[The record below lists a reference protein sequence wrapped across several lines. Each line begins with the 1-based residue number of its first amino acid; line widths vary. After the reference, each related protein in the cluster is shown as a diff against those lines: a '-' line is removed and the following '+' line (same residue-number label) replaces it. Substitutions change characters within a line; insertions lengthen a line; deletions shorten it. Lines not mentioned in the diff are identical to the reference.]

1 MLLSTFPASI
11 KKKWKRK
18 VKWYVKIQFANIAQC
33 SCLIV
38 CPLGVMLQNE
48 NKLDEMTIIMERFM
62 KLVPTLPKME
72 TLSLPDGKCI
82 EYDDTRFAKVILGGD
97 QLTVARVRGT
107 QALRKTEDRLEG
119 IAPVTEDWHARMT
132 LVRLMIC

>member
-1 MLLSTFPASI
+1 
-11 KKKWKRK
+11 
-18 VKWYVKIQFANIAQC
+18 
-33 SCLIV
+33 
-38 CPLGVMLQNE
+38 MLQNE
-48 NKLDEMTIIMERFM
+48 NKLDEMTIIMERFK

-72 TLSLPDGKCI
+72 TLPLPDGKCI

-107 QALRKTEDRLEG
+107 QALRKTEAKAVDRLEG

-132 LVRLMIC
+132 LVKVMKC

>member
-1 MLLSTFPASI
+1 
-11 KKKWKRK
+11 
-18 VKWYVKIQFANIAQC
+18 
-33 SCLIV
+33 
-38 CPLGVMLQNE
+38 MLQNE
-48 NKLDEMTIIMERFM
+48 NKLDEVTIIMERF

-82 EYDDTRFAKVILGGD
+82 EYDDTKFAKVILGED

-107 QALRKTEDRLEG
+107 QTLRKTEAKAVDQLEG

-132 LVRLMIC
+132 LVKVMKC

>member
-1 MLLSTFPASI
+1 
-11 KKKWKRK
+11 
-18 VKWYVKIQFANIAQC
+18 
-33 SCLIV
+33 
-38 CPLGVMLQNE
+38 MLQNE

-82 EYDDTRFAKVILGGD
+82 EYDDAKFAKVILGD

-107 QALRKTEDRLEG
+107 QALRKTETKAVDRLEG
-119 IAPVTEDWHARMT
+119 IDRSSHRVLA
-132 LVRLMIC
+132 C